1 LINGAYTP
9 YLKGDFVRIS
19 IFAAIVL
26 SGVMAVSHPLSRA
39 QVKESNVSTA
49 AAAHEPFGNVEAI
62 TAAQLKEWL
71 YVVASD
77 DMEGRD
83 TPSRGLDQ
91 AAKFIADHLSQWKVK
106 PGGDDGTYLQKF
118 ALTSRRVEPELTIAS
133 FNGQSFKLGED
144 FIAEPIQG
152 QATGNLVFVG
162 HGHVFKDKDIDA
174 YQGIDVKGK
183 IMLVVEKTPRG
194 VSFQDFRGRKAG
206 EDYDTPETYARAH
219 GARGIIYIP
228 SASTITFWRNRHEF
242 SLHPSRMKMEKP
254 RQIGANIPMIYASEK
269 MVKTLLDGEKLD
281 YETIR
286 KQADDGAPSEA
297 FNLSANKQVSFNVNA
312 KIDRAITQNV
322 VGVIEGADPVLKKE
336 YVAVGAHY
344 DHVGMSKNDEGDRI
358 FNGADDDG
366 SGTVATMAIAEA
378 LAKSPERPKRSVIFV
393 WHAGEEKGLWGS
405 EFFTSNPVVPIEQ
418 IVTQLNIDMI
428 GRSKKEGDA
437 NPANKDLTGPNGLYV
452 IGSKMMSTDLGN
464 LSEEVNNS
472 FLKLAFNYKY
482 DDPNDGERF
491 FYRSDHFNYAKRGVP
506 IIFYFSGVHEDYHG
520 LADTP
525 DKIDYQK
532 MEKVARTVFATMWKL
547 ANAPERP
554 KVDKP
559 LPPQT
564 TN

>member
-1 LINGAYTP
+1 
-9 YLKGDFVRIS
+9 
-19 IFAAIVL
+19 
-26 SGVMAVSHPLSRA
+26 
-39 QVKESNVSTA
+39 
-49 AAAHEPFGNVEAI
+49 
-62 TAAQLKEWL
+62 
-71 YVVASD
+71 
-77 DMEGRD
+77 
-83 TPSRGLDQ
+83 
-91 AAKFIADHLSQWKVK
+91 
-106 PGGDDGTYLQKF
+106 
-118 ALTSRRVEPELTIAS
+118 
-133 FNGQSFKLGED
+133 
-144 FIAEPIQG
+144 
-152 QATGNLVFVG
+152 
-162 HGHVFKDKDIDA
+162 A
-174 YQGIDVKGK
+174 YQGVDVKGK
-183 IMLVVEKTPRG
+183 IMLVVEKIPKG
-194 VSFQDFRGRKAG
+194 ASFQDFRGKKAG
-206 EDYDTPETYARAH
+206 EDYDTPETHARAR

-228 SASTITFWRNRHEF
+228 SASTTTFWRNRHDF
-242 SLHPSRMKMEKP
+242 SLRPSRLKMEKP
-254 RQIGANIPMIYASEK
+254 ERAGAAIPVIYASEK
-269 MVKTLLDGEKLD
+269 MVKAILDGEKLD

-286 KQADDGAPSEA
+286 KQSDEGALSQA
-297 FNLSANKQVSFNVNA
+297 FDLSAGRQVSFNVNA

-344 DHVGMSKNDEGDRI
+344 DHVGMSKNGTGDRI

-366 SGTVATMAIAEA
+366 SGTVATLAIAQA
-378 LAKSPERPKRSVIFV
+378 LAKSPERPRRSVIFV

-405 EFFTSNPVVPIEQ
+405 EFFTANPTVPIEQ
-418 IVTQLNIDMI
+418 IIAQLNIDMI

-437 NPANKDLTGPNGLYV
+437 NPANKNLTGPNELYV

-482 DDPNDGERF
+482 DDPNDSERF

-532 MEKVARTVFATMWKL
+532 MEKVTRTVFATMWKL